1 MSIKVTID
9 GLDTEVDVSLVPS
22 LAEMKPE
29 TYVALRGLK
38 GDKGDDGVVG
48 RDGTDGQ
55 DGVGITSITQ
65 NLDGTLSINLDDGT
79 SYVTEPL
86 KGEKGDKGDTG
97 AQGEQGPQGIQGI
110 QGVKGDT
117 GAKGDTGPQGP
128 QGDKGDAFTYADFTP
143 AQLEALTG
151 PQGDTGPQGPQGPK
165 GDTGATGA
173 TGATGPTG
181 ATGNGISSAVLNAD
195 YTLTLTFTDGTSYTT
210 SSIRGEKGEKGDKGD
225 AGEVDTAM
233 SDSST
238 LPVQNKTIKSYVDSG
253 LNGKANTSHNHTV
266 SDVTDFPSIPSKT
279 SDLTNDSGFINGNAG
294 GVFYGTCSTGAGTAA
309 KVVECADFTA
319 DNLKAG
325 TIIVVTFTATN
336 SGAVANLT
344 MNVNDTG
351 AKHIKYINNGT
362 LGNLSSAGYIKANTE
377 YPFYYDG
384 ANWVVW
390 MNVNTTYSALSEA
403 DMHTGTA
410 TTARL
415 ITAQRLKQAVQY
427 HAPVTSVNGS
437 TGEVTVS
444 VPTKTSELTND
455 SGFITGYTETDPTV
469 PSWAKA
475 SSKPSYTASEVGAV
489 PTTRTVNGKALSSNI
504 TLTASDVGAVATE
517 TDPVFTS
524 SAAYGITTTDIDHW
538 DSGYIELDTT
548 AVSGEDYELYTAI
561 TAQGWTDSIV

>member
-48 RDGTDGQ
+48 RDGTDGS

-65 NLDGTLSINLDDGT
+65 NQDGTLSINLDDGT
-79 SYVTEPL
+79 SYLTEPL
-86 KGEKGDKGDTG
+86 KGADGYTPIKGVDYFDGTNGQDGRDGVDGYTPVKGVDYFDGEKG
-97 AQGEQGPQGIQGI
+97 E
-110 QGVKGDT
+110 
-117 GAKGDTGPQGP
+117 
-128 QGDKGDAFTYADFTP
+128 
-143 AQLEALTG
+143 
-151 PQGDTGPQGPQGPK
+151 
-165 GDTGATGA
+165 TGATGA
-173 TGATGPTG
+173 TGATG
-181 ATGNGISSAVLNAD
+181 NGIASAVLNAD

-210 SSIRGEKGEKGDKGD
+210 PSIRGEKGEQGD

-233 SDSST
+233 SGTSI

-253 LNGKANTSHNHTV
+253 LSVKADASSVPTKV
-266 SDVTDFPSIPSKT
+266 
-279 SDLTNDSGFINGNAG
+279 SDLTND
-294 GVFYGTCSTGAGTAA
+294 
-309 KVVECADFTA
+309 
-319 DNLKAG
+319 
-325 TIIVVTFTATN
+325 
-336 SGAVANLT
+336 
-344 MNVNDTG
+344 
-351 AKHIKYINNGT
+351 
-362 LGNLSSAGYIKANTE
+362 AGYITSEGNTT
-377 YPFYYDG
+377 YTLTKSGNTIMLTGSDG
-384 ANWVVW
+384 NNTSVTDS
-390 MNVNTTYSALSEA
+390 NTTYSTMTQAQATAGTSTSGLRISPKVLHDTIQEALPTVPSALS
-403 DMHTGTA
+403 D
-410 TTARL
+410 
-415 ITAQRLKQAVQY
+415 
-427 HAPVTSVNGS
+427 
-437 TGEVTVS
+437 
-444 VPTKTSELTND
+444 LTND
-455 SGFITGYTETDPTV
+455 MTVSDFQNDAGYLTSYTETDPTV

-504 TLTASDVGAVATE
+504 SLTASDVGAVATE

>member
-48 RDGTDGQ
+48 RDGRDGTDGS
-55 DGVGITSITQ
+55 DGIGITSITQ
-65 NLDGTLSINLDDGT
+65 NQDGTLSINLEDGT

-86 KGEKGDKGDTG
+86 KGETG
-97 AQGEQGPQGIQGI
+97 AQGE
-110 QGVKGDT
+110 
-117 GAKGDTGPQGP
+117 TGPQGP
-128 QGDKGDAFTYADFTP
+128 QGEKGDAFTYADFTP

-151 PQGDTGPQGPQGPK
+151 PQGETGPQGPQGPK

-210 SSIRGEKGEKGDKGD
+210 SSIRGAKGEKGDKGD
-225 AGEVDTAM
+225 AGDVDTAM
-233 SDSST
+233 SSTST
-238 LPVQNKTIKSYVDSG
+238 LPVQNKAIKSYVDSG

-279 SDLTNDSGFINGNAG
+279 SDLTNDSGFITSEGNTTYTLTKSG
-294 GVFYGTCSTGAGTAA
+294 NTITLTGSDGESTS
-309 KVVECADFTA
+309 
-319 DNLKAG
+319 
-325 TIIVVTFTATN
+325 VTDA
-336 SGAVANLT
+336 
-344 MNVNDTG
+344 
-351 AKHIKYINNGT
+351 
-362 LGNLSSAGYIKANTE
+362 
-377 YPFYYDG
+377 
-384 ANWVVW
+384 
-390 MNVNTTYSALSEA
+390 NTTYSTMTQAQATAGTSTSGLRISPKVLHDTIQNAL
-403 DMHTGTA
+403 
-410 TTARL
+410 
-415 ITAQRLKQAVQY
+415 
-427 HAPVTSVNGS
+427 P
-437 TGEVTVS
+437 TVPDS
-444 VPTKTSELTND
+444 LSDLTND
-455 SGFITGYTETDPTV
+455 MTVSDFTNDAGYLTSYTETDPTV

-489 PTTRTVNGKALSSNI
+489 PTSRKVNGKALSSNI

-548 AVSGEDYELYTAI
+548 AVSGEDYLLYTAI